1 MLLGVDVGGTFTDAV
16 LLDDGTV
23 FTAKVPTTPGEE
35 SDGVM
40 AAIDAVLGAAG
51 AAPGD
56 VEEFSHGMTVGTN
69 ALLEERG
76 ARTALIATKGFA
88 DLLEIARQ
96 DRPSLYHLC
105 APKPTPLIDPE
116 LKLEAAERTGPEGIV
131 EPLAESEE
139 ERLAAALA
147 DAGAESV
154 AICLLFSYLDP
165 THERRIAAHLRER
178 LPGLHVSASHE
189 VLPRF
194 REYERAST
202 TAIDAYLSPLL
213 ARHLGRL
220 EEATV
225 AAGIPAPQVML
236 SSGGVAPAEEA
247 ARAGAWSVLSG
258 PAGGAVGAGL
268 LARLSGDGNAL
279 GFDMGGTSC
288 DVCVVEDGAVRRSD
302 SRTIGGR
309 PIQLPTV
316 DVHTVGAGGGSVG
329 WRDPGG
335 ALRVGPR
342 SAGAEPGPACYGRDG
357 TEPTV
362 TDANLLLG
370 NLAADSTLAGGVALD
385 AEAAERAV
393 GALAEEL
400 GLDPLETAAGIV
412 RVANGEMVRALRVV
426 TVERGVDPRAFAL
439 LPFGGAGPMHAAA
452 IAEELGI
459 ERLICPRAGGV
470 LSAFGLCASDRR
482 RDTAHTVMLSG
493 EDLSAERIAAAV
505 AEMRDAAGAGL
516 DGARA
521 EVVYGMRYSGQAF
534 ELPVPGD
541 PEPDPT
547 DLIARFEDAHEDRYG
562 HRDPDG
568 EVVLVDVRLALVID
582 GPEPRPAAAGEGS
595 VEESS
600 RKVRFGSE
608 WIDTPVLRGEPEA
621 GRTASGPVVFE
632 LPEATLILPPSWNAE
647 VDRHGTILATRAA
660 PEGGSG
666 DPGRTSPF
674 VREESPDPPP
684 ARASEEPE

>member
-23 FTAKVPTTPGEE
+23 YTAKVPTTPGSE

-40 AAIDAVLGAAG
+40 AAVDAVLAVAG
-51 AAPGD
+51 AGPGD

-76 ARTALIATKGFA
+76 ARTALVATKGFA

-105 APKPTPLIDPE
+105 AAKPAPLIDPE
-116 LKLEAAERTGPEGIV
+116 LKFEAAERTGPDGIV
-131 EPLAESEE
+131 EALGEGEA
-139 ERLAAALA
+139 ERLAAALEEN
-147 DAGAESV
+147 GAESV

-165 THERRIAAHLRER
+165 AHERRLAAHLRER
-178 LPGLHVSASHE
+178 LPDLHVSASHE

-213 ARHLGRL
+213 GRYLGRL

-225 AAGIPAPQVML
+225 AASIPAPQVML

-247 ARAGAWSVLSG
+247 GRAGAWSVLSG

-302 SRTIGGR
+302 SRTIDGR

-342 SAGAEPGPACYGRDG
+342 SAGAQPGPACYGRGG

-370 NLAADSTLAGGVALD
+370 NLAADSTLAGGVA
-385 AEAAERAV
+385 
-393 GALAEEL
+393 ALAEEL
-400 GLDPLETAAGIV
+400 DLDPLETAAGIV

-426 TVERGVDPRAFAL
+426 TVERGVDPRRFAL

-482 RDTAHTVMLSG
+482 RDTARTVMLSG
-493 EDLSAERIAAAV
+493 ADLTAERIAGAV
-505 AEMRDAAGAGL
+505 GEMRSSAGSGL

-541 PEPDPT
+541 PEPDPA
-547 DLIARFEDAHEDRYG
+547 DLVARFEDAHEDRYG

-568 EVVLVDVRLALVID
+568 EVVLVDIRLALVID

-595 VEESS
+595 VEEST
-600 RKVRFGSE
+600 RRVRFGDE

-621 GRTASGPVVFE
+621 GRRAEGPVVFE
-632 LPEATLILPPSWNAE
+632 LPEATLVLPPGWSAE
-647 VDRHGTILATRAA
+647 VDEHGTIKAER
-660 PEGGSG
+660 
-666 DPGRTSPF
+666 
-674 VREESPDPPP
+674 
-684 ARASEEPE
+684 